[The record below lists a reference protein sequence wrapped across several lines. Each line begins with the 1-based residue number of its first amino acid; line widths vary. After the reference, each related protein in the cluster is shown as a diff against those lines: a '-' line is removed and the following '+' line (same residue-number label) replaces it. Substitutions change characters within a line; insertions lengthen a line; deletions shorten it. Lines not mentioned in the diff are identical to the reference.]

1 MPACEEKVP
10 GGKLVK
16 VAVENGQVTISGDFF
31 IHPEEGAFIIERM
44 LSRMNGD
51 ESLETIEQRLSVL
64 LAENHIQLIGL
75 DECVIARL
83 YKGALHV
90 ASHRA

>member
-16 VAVENGQVTISGDFF
+16 VAAENGSVTLSGDFF
-31 IHPEEGAFIIERM
+31 IHPEEGAFLIERM

-75 DECVIARL
+75 DERVIARL

>member
-16 VAVENGQVTISGDFF
+16 VTVENGSVTLSGDFF
-31 IHPEEGAFIIERM
+31 IHPEEGAFLIERT
-44 LSRMNGD
+44 LSRINGS

-75 DECVIARL
+75 DERVIARL

>member
-1 MPACEEKVP
+1 MTAREEKVP

-16 VAVENGQVTISGDFF
+16 VTVDKGNVILSGDFF
-31 IHPEEGAFIIERM
+31 IHPEEGAFLIERELSGLSGHETIETIEAM
-44 LSRMNGD
+44 LSRLVKENG
-51 ESLETIEQRLSVL
+51 IE
-64 LAENHIQLIGL
+64 LIGL
-75 DECVIARL
+75 DERVIARL